1 MEFKNESGTLVSGHK
16 DTMALQLS
24 PGVSSREKHM
34 KQVFLDIG
42 QQTAKEYHIREN
54 VSKWGESYDGHGL
67 SLGVSFWPW
76 CMLSQEAERVWDF
89 TLRAC

>member
-24 PGVSSREKHM
+24 PGVSSREKHR

-54 VSKWGESYDGHGL
+54 VSK
-67 SLGVSFWPW
+67 
-76 CMLSQEAERVWDF
+76 
-89 TLRAC
+89 